1 MGYTKT
7 TWTDGVTP
15 LSAAN
20 MNNIENELNTVRND
34 SYLAFCAN
42 VNTNS
47 LDAAFGKNNTDRVLA
62 IGRQLAMYAW
72 FKGTDKATVP
82 FTNLIACDSFQDCLD
97 DTSALDEMLGNSYIM
112 DLIDL
117 SPFAE
122 GLMDAKIITGEVL
135 STICKNDAISDATC
149 SYLQSRR
156 SAIITVMDS
165 SPVYF
170 TKTTGATYNCGKK
183 FGVTSSF
190 ELETN
195 TIIIPT
201 NCGKL
206 RNSGTTEVTRRIYSG
221 SNQQKIWEESVAV
234 GSAIAISSGVALRG
248 FYFDKVYGVATELDV
263 IITADKYVAI

>member
-7 TWTDGVTP
+7 TWIDGVTP

-20 MNNIENELNTVRND
+20 MNNIENGFKTVRNG

-72 FKGTDKATVP
+72 FKGTNKATVP

-135 STICKNDAISDATC
+135 STICKNDAMSDATC

-165 SPVYF
+165 SPEYF
-170 TKTTGATYNCGKK
+170 TKTTGATYNCGKEP
-183 FGVTSSF
+183 VTSSF

-206 RNSGTTEVTRRIYSG
+206 NNSGTKEVTRRIYSG
-221 SNQQKIWEESVAV
+221 SNQQKVWEGSAAV
-234 GSAIAISSGVALRG
+234 GLAIEISSGVALRG
-248 FYFDKVYGVATELDV
+248 FYFDRSWGVTTELDV

>member
-1 MGYTKT
+1 
-7 TWTDGVTP
+7 
-15 LSAAN
+15 
-20 MNNIENELNTVRND
+20 
-34 SYLAFCAN
+34 
-42 VNTNS
+42 

-170 TKTTGATYNCGKK
+170 TKTTGATYNCGKEP
-183 FGVTSSF
+183 GVTSSF

-206 RNSGTTEVTRRIYSG
+206 NNSGTINSTRRIYSG
-221 SNQQKIWEESVAV
+221 SNQQKVWE
-234 GSAIAISSGVALRG
+234 GSAASGLAIAISSGVALRG
-248 FYFDKVYGVATELDV
+248 FYFDKLFDYTTELDV